1 MKKQYTV
8 YNIRKIGFNGP
19 SKIIILFE
27 DGVVVKKFAYDKWL
41 HERII
46 REYESLGYEF
56 GLLPEDVEAKK
67 REYEDM
73 KAIEIVTQE
82 PVTKRSVLEECKKRI
97 INHK

>member
-19 SKIIILFE
+19 SKIMILFE
-27 DGVVVKKFAYDKWL
+27 DGVAVKKFAYSKDF
-41 HERII
+41 HESFIKQ
-46 REYESLGYEF
+46 YESLGYEF
-56 GLLPEDVEAKK
+56 GFLPEDVEAKK

-82 PVTKRSVLEECKKRI
+82 PVTKRSVSEECKKRI